1 MEQMSRDPYGD
12 ALRAI
17 RNLAAAGRFGWGEP
31 LVVKDLSEEI
41 GYSHTPVREA
51 LACLAGEGLIERRR
65 GRGYFFPALTAPDVI
80 DLWELEWAYV
90 HAALQLHGPRTAGLQ
105 KAAGSVT
112 TSGFEPLFCAL
123 VRGSGNAA
131 LADAHAQITERLVPV
146 RRGAETLRP
155 DWTPDPD
162 ALIAAARM
170 GEESLFLE
178 LFDTHHR
185 QRCSLA
191 DRIALHMQR
200 GA

>member
-1 MEQMSRDPYGD
+1 MESLARDPYGD
-12 ALRAI
+12 ALKAI
-17 RNLAAAGRFGWGEP
+17 RDLAASGRFGWGEP

-90 HAALQLHGPRTAGLQ
+90 HAALQLHGPRTARLQ
-105 KAAGSVT
+105 KAAGT
-112 TSGFEPLFCAL
+112 IDRAGFEALFAA
-123 VRGSGNAA
+123 VVDGSGNAA
-131 LADAHAQITERLVPV
+131 LAEAHAQITERLVPI
-146 RRGAETLRP
+146 RRGAEALSP
-155 DWTPDPD
+155 DWSPD
-162 ALIAAARM
+162 AEALLAAARS
-170 GEESLFLE
+170 GDEPRFLE
-178 LFDTHHR
+178 LFDAHHR
-185 QRCSLA
+185 QRCALA